1 MPACTFFGHHDAP
14 NSLET
19 KLLEIIKEAIDQ
31 YGVRTFYVGNQGN
44 FDAMALRSLQKIQS
58 TYAQIHYSIV
68 FAYLPNTTVQNTPSV
83 FPEGIENVP
92 HRFRIPWRNKWMISQ
107 CEYVISYVSYT
118 SGQAAKYVK
127 IAKEQGKHILS
138 LTEGKDS
145 SLSHQNV
152 SSNLTKP

>member
-31 YGVRTFYVGNQGN
+31 YGVRTFYVGC
-44 FDAMALRSLQKIQS
+44 
-58 TYAQIHYSIV
+58 
-68 FAYLPNTTVQNTPSV
+68 
-83 FPEGIENVP
+83 
-92 HRFRIPWRNKWMISQ
+92 IPWRNKWMISQ

-138 LTEGKDS
+138 LGCI
-145 SLSHQNV
+145 
-152 SSNLTKP
+152 